1 MSSNIGGTMQI
12 RCVNTKAYL
21 FKINIEDYIKQL
33 EKIGISQQ
41 TPLVVEVPCKRCKM
55 IETYYI
61 YKDHY
66 DMVESHKKVIKV

>member
-1 MSSNIGGTMQI
+1 MSGNIGGTMQI

-33 EKIGISQQ
+33 ENIGISQQ

-61 YKDHY
+61 YKDRY
-66 DMVESHKKVIKV
+66 EMVKSHKKSY